1 MHLDLQH
8 ISIKRLH
15 EKVLKKVRVLTVI
28 RKESLDSKC
37 QHLDNEQLR
46 E

>member
-1 MHLDLQH
+1 MDLDLQH

-15 EKVLKKVRVLTVI
+15 VKVLKKVRVLTVI
-28 RKESLDSKC
+28 RKESFDSKC
-37 QHLDNEQLR
+37 QHLDNKQLR